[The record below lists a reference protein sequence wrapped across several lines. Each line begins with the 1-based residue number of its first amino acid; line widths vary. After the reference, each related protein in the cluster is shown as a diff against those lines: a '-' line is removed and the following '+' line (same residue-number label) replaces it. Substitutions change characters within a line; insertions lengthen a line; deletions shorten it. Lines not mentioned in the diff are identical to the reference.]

1 MLGPPGA
8 GKGTQAT
15 RLAELALVPHVSSG
29 DIFRDNVV
37 RGTEL
42 GALAKTYMDK
52 GSLVPDEVTISMV
65 MDRVSR
71 EDTMRGYILDGFP
84 RTKTQAISLDSELT
98 KVGSGIDLAVLVDCP
113 QEELFRRLSSRA
125 SEEGRVDDNPE
136 VIKQRLQV
144 YELQT
149 LPLID
154 YYESQGKLKRL
165 NGERDIDSVTQDLCA
180 LVGV

>member
-1 MLGPPGA
+1 MA
-8 GKGTQAT
+8 
-15 RLAELALVPHVSSG
+15 
-29 DIFRDNVV
+29 
-37 RGTEL
+37 
-42 GALAKTYMDK
+42 
-52 GSLVPDEVTISMV
+52 
-65 MDRVSR
+65 
-71 EDTMRGYILDGFP
+71 GYILDGFP
-84 RTKTQAISLDSELT
+84 RTKPQAISLDSELT